1 MKCENVRHAP
11 CWQFVCR
18 SDEPRG
24 VLGAVIVSVQCLL
37 LRSDTNRRENEDKK
51 GLKDKQATHRLRSK
65 EDTELG
71 RAVDVV
77 MHNGVTD
84 LKPQKPA
91 QRCGGQLLVDRLGV
105 ELGKELKL
113 KRIVVAKVLLG
124 NLECRSNNSMRV

>member
-1 MKCENVRHAP
+1 M
-11 CWQFVCR
+11 
-18 SDEPRG
+18 
-24 VLGAVIVSVQCLL
+24 QCLL
-37 LRSDTNRRENEDKK
+37 LCSDKYRIVNDDKK
-51 GLKDKQATHRLRSK
+51 GLKDKRVTHRLRSK
-65 EDTELG
+65 EHTELG

-113 KRIVVAKVLLG
+113 KRVVIAKVLLG
-124 NLECRSNNSMRV
+124 NLECRQNNAMRV